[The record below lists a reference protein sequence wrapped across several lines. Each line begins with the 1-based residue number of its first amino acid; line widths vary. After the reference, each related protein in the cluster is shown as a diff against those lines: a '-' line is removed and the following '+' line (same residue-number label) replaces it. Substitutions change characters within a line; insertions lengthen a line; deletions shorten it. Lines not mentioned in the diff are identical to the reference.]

1 MHTAYCF
8 IKTKEEATKNE
19 RRIFMNRFLK
29 RILAGALSLAMAA
42 GLAAMPAN
50 TAEAKEDLAGK
61 LVVIHTNDIHGRYE
75 NNEESLGM
83 SSVAALKGYYE
94 TQGANVL
101 LFDAGDFSQGTN
113 LVNYYDGLDSVH
125 FLNAA
130 GYDAV
135 SLGNHEF
142 DFGFDELK
150 AMADAAQ
157 FPILDANI
165 LSRETNEPYFASN
178 TVFTF
183 GNMTVGVFGLDT
195 PEAKTKASPKNV
207 KDVIILDNEELFA
220 CAQAQVNELKAKGCD
235 YIICIGHL
243 GVDEESTGRRSVDVA
258 ANVNGIDLLVDG
270 HSHTKIDGGIDVN
283 GTKIVSTGSYLEKI
297 GVVVYDG
304 KTTKAQLVDDLY
316 TVGGCPSMDAFVKSF
331 NDIVKEAY
339 AGTFATTTSLLDGTR
354 GNVRTR
360 ETNLG
365 DFSADAYKYT
375 AETYVADNELDMV
388 IDGAIQNGGGIR
400 DTIAAGE
407 ISMDTLYKVFPFGN
421 TVSIVTLKGSELL
434 EALEASCFACPN
446 ELGGFP
452 QVSGIQFTIDTSV
465 PYAQGALYPDSTYYA
480 PAAPGSRVTITS
492 VGGKAFDPNATYNI
506 AVNNFMADGGDTYYV
521 FTNASQVIDTEVVDA
536 EGLISY
542 VNSLGGVIG
551 EAYAAPKGNITIK

>member
-1 MHTAYCF
+1 
-8 IKTKEEATKNE
+8 
-19 RRIFMNRFLK
+19 MNRFLK

-270 HSHTKIDGGIDVN
+270 HSHTKIDGGINVN

-521 FTNASQVIDTEVVDA
+521 FTDASQVIDTEVVDA